1 MPPRAEIDLYDRFL
15 NLSREAFAAG
25 NFSAAFHGLAAA
37 LHCAETLRD
46 VDRLQIIAEEAERQ
60 LGVIDAE
67 HPHHRIGSAAAAR
80 RGGIPACTA
89 RFSHSCAPRPRS
101 RARRRRTRPTTSH
114 RAVTPTASARP

>member
-80 RGGIPACTA
+80 RGHSGMYRSLLTQLGAATA
-89 RFSHSCAPRPRS
+89 IASSPPPH
-101 RARRRRTRPTTSH
+101 TTNH
-114 RAVTPTASARP
+114 